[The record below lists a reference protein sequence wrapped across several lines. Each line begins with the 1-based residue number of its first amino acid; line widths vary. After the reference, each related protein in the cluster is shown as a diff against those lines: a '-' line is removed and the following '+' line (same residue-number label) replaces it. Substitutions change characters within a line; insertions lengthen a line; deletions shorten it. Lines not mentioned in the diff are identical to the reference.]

1 MTDRCRVPKNAN
13 DWVILADALAYIDK
27 NDDSG
32 LGFDA
37 ERLLFL
43 HASSGFRVFGRR
55 AADHERELIPQRD
68 WQRHCKVDS
77 TFDGRRLHGIHFDP
91 RATSPWCDLAM
102 RRADLEAQ
110 WPPRPRLYVRVYD
123 EAELGVLQKGRKSRP
138 KVNDRA
144 WHYAQVILNS
154 EQERPP
160 KGRGRVRNVAKAV
173 REKIFE
179 EGDEYKLNTI
189 EGAIRKGLRDWEHKN
204 PQK

>member
-1 MTDRCRVPKNAN
+1 
-13 DWVILADALAYIDK
+13 
-27 NDDSG
+27 
-32 LGFDA
+32 
-37 ERLLFL
+37 
-43 HASSGFRVFGRR
+43 
-55 AADHERELIPQRD
+55 
-68 WQRHCKVDS
+68 
-77 TFDGRRLHGIHFDP
+77 
-91 RATSPWCDLAM
+91 M

-144 WHYAQVILNS
+144 WQHAQVILNS

-189 EGAIRKGLRDWEHKN
+189 ESAIRKGLRDWERKN